1 MRRIRLTA
9 TLTAALLLLAGCGA
23 QQGAS
28 EGNQQHKEPEQAQ
41 QQPEPETSE
50 RGNLVKHIG
59 DTAYIYADTSEKTEW
74 ARWTVTNITLDAPCT
89 NEYAEPSENGHM
101 VVMDVTAQTTKD
113 LPTDQP
119 LYLGAP
125 GAWQY
130 VLKDGTISNAPVQGS
145 ASTMCLPQADMLPDT
160 IGTASKAQ
168 GKLVFDLPTTDGYLV
183 YKDVDATGWEYPLS

>member
-23 QQGAS
+23 QQGAN

-59 DTAYIYADTSEKTEW
+59 DTAYIYADTSKKTEW

-130 VLKDGTISNAPVQGS
+130 VLKDGTISNAPVQGCRVNDVPP
-145 ASTMCLPQADMLPDT
+145 AGRYAAGHNRNRQQGPR
-160 IGTASKAQ
+160 KACVRPSNH
-168 GKLVFDLPTTDGYLV
+168 GRVSGL
-183 YKDVDATGWEYPLS
+183 

>member
-23 QQGAS
+23 QQGAN

-101 VVMDVTAQTTKD
+101 VVMDVTAQTTKTCP
-113 LPTDQP
+113 PTSRCIWRAGR
-119 LYLGAP
+119 LA
-125 GAWQY
+125 
-130 VLKDGTISNAPVQGS
+130 VR
-145 ASTMCLPQADMLPDT
+145 
-160 IGTASKAQ
+160 AQ
-168 GKLVFDLPTTDGYLV
+168 GWHDIERTCAGIRVN
-183 YKDVDATGWEYPLS
+183 DVPPAGRYAAGHNRNRQQGPRKACVRPSNHGRVSGL

>member
-23 QQGAS
+23 QQGAN

-125 GAWQY
+125 A
-130 VLKDGTISNAPVQGS
+130 LGS
-145 ASTMCLPQADMLPDT
+145 TCSRMARYRTHLCRDPRQRCASRRPICCRTQSEPPARPKESLCSTFQPR
-160 IGTASKAQ
+160 
-168 GKLVFDLPTTDGYLV
+168 
-183 YKDVDATGWEYPLS
+183 TGIWSIRTSTPPAGNTR

>member
-1 MRRIRLTA
+1 MRRMKLTA

-23 QQGAS
+23 QQGAD
-28 EGNQQHKEPEQAQ
+28 EGNQPHKKPEQAQ

-50 RGNLVKHIG
+50 RGNRVKHIG
-59 DTAYIYADTSEKTEW
+59 DTAYIYADASKKTEW

-101 VVMDVTAQTTKD
+101 VVMDVTVQTTKD

-119 LYLGAP
+119 LYLGVT
-125 GAWQY
+125 GDWQY
-130 VLKDGTISNAPVQGS
+130 VLKDGTISNAPVNGS
-145 ASTMCLPQADMLPDT
+145 AALCLPRADVLPDV

-168 GKLVFDLPTTDGYLV
+168 GKIVFDLPTTDGYLV
-183 YKDVDATGWEYPLS
+183 YKDGDVTGWEYPLS

>member
-1 MRRIRLTA
+1 MRRMRLTA

-23 QQGAS
+23 QQGAN
-28 EGNQQHKEPEQAQ
+28 EGNQPHKKPEQAQ

-50 RGNLVKHIG
+50 RGNRVKHIG
-59 DTAYIYADTSEKTEW
+59 DTAYIYADASRKTEW

-89 NEYAEPSENGHM
+89 NEYAKPSENGHM
-101 VVMDVTAQTTKD
+101 VVIDVTVQTTKD

-119 LYLGAP
+119 LYLGVA

-145 ASTMCLPQADMLPDT
+145 AMLCLPRADRLPDQ

-168 GKLVFDLPTTDGYLV
+168 GKLVFDLPTTDGYLI
-183 YKDVDATGWEYPLS
+183 YKNGYSTGWEYPLS

>member
-1 MRRIRLTA
+1 MRRMRLTA

-23 QQGAS
+23 QQGAN

-50 RGNLVKHIG
+50 RGNRVKHIG
-59 DTAYIYADTSEKTEW
+59 DTAYIYADASRKTEW

-89 NEYAEPSENGHM
+89 NEYAKPSENGHM
-101 VVMDVTAQTTKD
+101 VVMDMTVQTTKD

-119 LYLGAP
+119 LYLGVA

-130 VLKDGTISNAPVQGS
+130 VLKDGTISNAPVQES
-145 ASTMCLPQADMLPDT
+145 AELCLPRADMLPDK

-183 YKDVDATGWEYPLS
+183 YKDGYDTGWEYPLS

>member
-1 MRRIRLTA
+1 MRRMRLTA

-23 QQGAS
+23 QQGAN
-28 EGNQQHKEPEQAQ
+28 EGNQPHKKPEQAQ

-50 RGNLVKHIG
+50 RGNRVKHIG
-59 DTAYIYADTSEKTEW
+59 DTAYIYADASRKTEL

-89 NEYAEPSENGHM
+89 NEYARPSENGHM
-101 VVMDVTAQTTKD
+101 VVMDVTVQTTKD

-119 LYLGAP
+119 LYLGVT
-125 GAWQY
+125 GDWQY

-145 ASTMCLPQADMLPDT
+145 AELCLPRADRLPDQ

-168 GKLVFDLPTTDGYLV
+168 GKLVFDLPTTDGYLI
-183 YKDVDATGWEYPLS
+183 YKNGYDTGWEYPLS